1 MPPIAR
7 QTIAKVFICACA
19 VPLLT
24 LGCQT
29 GADVAGDGE
38 ATREEVVLT
47 EAQQIHRLEV
57 VLGLTGDELETQNM
71 RVVEL
76 GEQVSTLQRTIA
88 ELEAETVGLQDQY
101 GESNVARDAEIEL
114 LKTERE
120 ALLRDMERLANAAEV
135 AAAQAAQAIAARSE
149 AAAISAD
156 DQSAEVGGAS
166 SEAAAPTASAPTAS
180 ASQAALTNALGGLGG
195 FRRVEDL
202 GFQSDARLGS
212 RLAVTGSGLAVD
224 STGEEPVLFDVN
236 LSLDSS
242 LVYLTIADPAGR
254 DPRLVLTV
262 QYVSDVRPLY
272 AQTAFISIQGS
283 DPIDPVDPVIFT
295 GSPKRET
302 DGVRVREA
310 FSREVDRQ
318 LLNRISTMLSS
329 SAFTSSFV
337 GTVGRDS
344 HRPSTAER
352 EAMSRV
358 LFAYIDLGGYR

>member
-19 VPLLT
+19 APLLT

-166 SEAAAPTASAPTAS
+166 SEAAAPTAS

-329 SAFTSSFV
+329 SAFTSTFI

-344 HRPSTAER
+344 HRPNTAER

>member
-1 MPPIAR
+1 MPPIVR
-7 QTIAKVFICACA
+7 QTIAKVLICACA
-19 VPLLT
+19 APLLT

-29 GADVAGDGE
+29 GADVVGNG
-38 ATREEVVLT
+38 EEVVLS

-57 VLGLTGDELETQNM
+57 VLGLTRDELETRNA
-71 RVVEL
+71 RAVEL
-76 GEQVSTLQRTIA
+76 GGRVSTLQQIVA
-88 ELEAETVGLQDQY
+88 ELEAETVRLQDQY

-135 AAAQAAQAIAARSE
+135 AAAQAAQAISARSE
-149 AAAISAD
+149 AAAISTD
-156 DQSAEVGGAS
+156 DQSAEVGRAS
-166 SEAAAPTASAPTAS
+166 TEAAVPTAS

-224 STGEEPVLFDVN
+224 STGEEPFLFDAE
-236 LSLDSS
+236 LSFDSS
-242 LVYLTIADPAGR
+242 LVYLTITDPAGR

-295 GSPKRET
+295 GSPERET
-302 DGVRVREA
+302 DGVRVRET

-329 SAFTSSFV
+329 SAFTSTFI